1 VILIRI
7 ALLPTILSD
16 VKGHLSYFEIWHLVS
31 LIYMMLSA
39 SFLRQL
45 SFLFL

>member
-16 VKGHLSYFEIWHLVS
+16 VKGHLSYF
-31 LIYMMLSA
+31 
-39 SFLRQL
+39 
-45 SFLFL
+45 